1 MDKRKKELLKIS
13 DEIKKLIDDKQKELS
28 LKFPEIQDDRL
39 DLAFNKPNEIKL
51 KVNNISEN

>member
-28 LKFPEIQDDRL
+28 LTFRRYAHLSYKK
-39 DLAFNKPNEIKL
+39 A
-51 KVNNISEN
+51 